1 MLSKE
6 TQEAVR
12 RVVPRVLGEVIEVTR
27 MAAAHGW
34 HVTHRGMFTYK
45 DSVHAED
52 VDLTGRDVMERAC
65 RESAGEVTTASVAV
79 PHARHGLSIETRLAV
94 ERLLLRLDSRIVAT
108 VEVKHV
114 TREDGRF
121 AITVR
126 RSGLPTSQIM
136 VPEPRDGDSESRYV
150 LLRATAECLLDEP
163 QNTVLGVMGID
174 AAVNVMSCVTAALWA
189 KRAEEEKRRHMA
201 GLVVPL
207 HMDHVSESV
216 VVSEAEVQAHAVRRY
231 EEIQRGGRAYFHERQ
246 PDWKAARAEEHSAR
260 VRAGVKAREQERA
273 EADARRIGWDPEGD
287 W

>member
-6 TQEAVR
+6 TQKAVSG
-12 RVVPRVLGEVIEVTR
+12 VLGLVAAEVIEVTR

-52 VDLTGRDVMERAC
+52 VDLTGRDIMERAC

-126 RSGLPTSQIM
+126 RSGLSTSQIM
-136 VPEPRDGDSESRYV
+136 VPEPRDEDSEWRYV

-174 AAVNVMSCVTAALWA
+174 AAVNAMSCVTAALWA

-201 GLVVPL
+201 ALIAR
-207 HMDHVSESV
+207 
-216 VVSEAEVQAHAVRRY
+216 EASRNDELM
-231 EEIQRGGRAYFHERQ
+231 RGVADALMADAHERIGRMF
-246 PDWKAARAEEHSAR
+246 DRAHDSNEWSR
-260 VRAGVKAREQERA
+260 QVREKVKAREEARA
-273 EADARRIGWDPEGD
+273 VEQARRIGWDPEGG